1 MKRSVERCC
10 QKLGK
15 RNWAL
20 HALPPAVEK
29 SFLQEWSDARVFFSC
44 FPWILLC
51 ILSLL
56 DVAGGL
62 HWLFCSVMHKS
73 CFHFLCT
80 RANCSCLSVPHS
92 GFTRHRERISNAL
105 MVFKSGCIYL
115 FMKCKHPTVVCST
128 SFKTLLSVCCVVQF
142 RGTCKCSVGQL
153 CCSDDVCLPLK
164 SVRYLVN
171 PAAGAGHK
179 QCVAGREAA

>member
-1 MKRSVERCC
+1 MLPEAWKEELSFTCSSTSCWEKFFTGMVWCKSV
-10 QKLGK
+10 
-15 RNWAL
+15 
-20 HALPPAVEK
+20 
-29 SFLQEWSDARVFFSC
+29 FLVF
-44 FPWILLC
+44 
-51 ILSLL
+51 SL
-56 DVAGGL
+56 DFAMYSVTVGCSW

-179 QCVAGREAA
+179 QCVSGREAA